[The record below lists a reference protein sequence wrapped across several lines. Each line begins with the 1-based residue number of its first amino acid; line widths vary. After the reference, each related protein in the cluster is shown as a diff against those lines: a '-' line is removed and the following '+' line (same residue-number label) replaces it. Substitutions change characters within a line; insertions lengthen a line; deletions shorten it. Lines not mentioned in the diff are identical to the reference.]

1 MDARLNRLLESHK
14 RIDQALSD
22 ELQRR
27 RPDDLRARQL
37 KKLKLRVKDL
47 MSRLRRRPAR
57 A

>member
-1 MDARLNRLLESHK
+1 MNARLNRLLESHK

-22 ELQRR
+22 ELQRC

>member
-1 MDARLNRLLESHK
+1 MNARLNRLLDSHK

-22 ELQRR
+22 ELRRR

-47 MSRLRRRPAR
+47 MSRLGRRLAR